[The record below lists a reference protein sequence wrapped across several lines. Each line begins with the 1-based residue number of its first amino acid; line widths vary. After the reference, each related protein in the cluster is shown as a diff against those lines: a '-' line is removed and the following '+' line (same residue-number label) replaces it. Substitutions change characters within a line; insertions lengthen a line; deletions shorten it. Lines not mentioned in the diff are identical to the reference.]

1 MVALDHVYE
10 CPVQCVLVFIVLREE
25 KRKKDLDVSIR
36 LCAMSNKQTTNI
48 RNQNCAKQ
56 LCLNHDAVVVA
67 LDLVREC
74 PVRACVCSAE
84 RGEEK
89 EACGCFDEAQ
99 AICTS

>member
-1 MVALDHVYE
+1 M
-10 CPVQCVLVFIVLREE
+10 
-25 KRKKDLDVSIR
+25 R
-36 LCAMSNKQTTNI
+36 LIAPEQTNKY
-48 RNQNCAKQ
+48 RNQNCAAQ